1 MDKSEVLNI
10 FHPAVKEWFLNN
22 IGKPSPPQIE
32 GWPQIQSGKNVL
44 ISAPTGA
51 GKTLAAFLESIN
63 RLLEMGLK
71 KELPEGVFILYVS
84 PLKALNNDINKNLE
98 IPFQG
103 IRQLFTEKGEA
114 FPDIRKAVRTGDTSQ
129 YERTQILKNPP
140 HILITTPESL
150 FLMLTSQKAREIL
163 KNVYYLRY
171 MGMAVKKQLDIVI
184 ACFCFKFI
192 NSPINRITMP
202 VCEQNTLSLNFN
214 KFFSRNV
221 ADHKVA
227 VSVHVFKFHR
237 WIQFVQPVD
246 VSEVISKV
254 YHHIY
259 ITVFFQHFF
268 SKRCIPM
275 RVTHNQNFCHNSMSN
290 SYVIK
295 KIFCQVFPAA

>member
-1 MDKSEVLNI
+1 MNKSEVLNI

-150 FLMLTSQKAREIL
+150 FLML
-163 KNVYYLRY
+163 
-171 MGMAVKKQLDIVI
+171 
-184 ACFCFKFI
+184 
-192 NSPINRITMP
+192 
-202 VCEQNTLSLNFN
+202 
-214 KFFSRNV
+214 
-221 ADHKVA
+221 H
-227 VSVHVFKFHR
+227 
-237 WIQFVQPVD
+237 
-246 VSEVISKV
+246 
-254 YHHIY
+254 
-259 ITVFFQHFF
+259 
-268 SKRCIPM
+268 
-275 RVTHNQNFCHNSMSN
+275 
-290 SYVIK
+290 SY
-295 KIFCQVFPAA
+295 AS

>member
-1 MDKSEVLNI
+1 MQPGVLKLQSDFFRCFNRKVYMNKSEVLNI

-150 FLMLTSQKAREIL
+150 FLML
-163 KNVYYLRY
+163 
-171 MGMAVKKQLDIVI
+171 
-184 ACFCFKFI
+184 
-192 NSPINRITMP
+192 
-202 VCEQNTLSLNFN
+202 
-214 KFFSRNV
+214 
-221 ADHKVA
+221 H
-227 VSVHVFKFHR
+227 
-237 WIQFVQPVD
+237 
-246 VSEVISKV
+246 
-254 YHHIY
+254 
-259 ITVFFQHFF
+259 
-268 SKRCIPM
+268 
-275 RVTHNQNFCHNSMSN
+275 
-290 SYVIK
+290 SY
-295 KIFCQVFPAA
+295 AS